1 MVLEPGGLIG
11 WLMVGLIAGSLAT
24 LFMPGHSYGM
34 RGDIG
39 IGVFGAYVFGFAVSL
54 GLPGP
59 VGVPASILAALVGAV
74 LLSRLARSV
83 PGRSPA

>member
-1 MVLEPGGLIG
+1 
-11 WLMVGLIAGSLAT
+11 MVGLIAGSLAT

-74 LLSRLARSV
+74 LVSKLARIV

>member
-24 LFMPGHSYGM
+24 LFMPGRGYGM

-39 IGVFGAYVFGFAVSL
+39 IGVLGAYLVGFAVSL
-54 GLPGP
+54 GWPGP
-59 VGVPASILAALVGAV
+59 GGVPASILAALVGAV
-74 LLSRLARSV
+74 LASKLARIV

>member
-24 LFMPGHSYGM
+24 LFMPGRGYGM

-39 IGVFGAYVFGFAVSL
+39 IGVLGAYIFGFAVSL

-74 LLSRLARSV
+74 LVSKLARIV

>member
-1 MVLEPGGLIG
+1 MLRPYKFGLQGTEEFEKGFFFLRFEPLKFLGN
-11 WLMVGLIAGSLAT
+11 
-24 LFMPGHSYGM
+24 
-34 RGDIG
+34 
-39 IGVFGAYVFGFAVSL
+39 VFGFAVSL

-74 LLSRLARSV
+74 LVSKLARIV